1 MILREPGA
9 TEYVDYPRSLNLLS
23 HTTHTVAVV
32 AIIVIGRID
41 VRRVE
46 VEVVGVVRI
55 RVRPTR
61 PNVPV

>member
-1 MILREPGA
+1 MRKI
-9 TEYVDYPRSLNLLS
+9 VDYPRTLNLLC
-23 HTTHTVAVV
+23 HTTYTVAVV

-55 RVRPTR
+55 
-61 PNVPV
+61 